1 MVSKIVRK
9 RLVRSPRGKYTKGN
23 ISYPHWLKYATLGG
37 DGNRETLLL
46 FSNAFRGKIETFAS
60 DLTEEDKA
68 TLGIVAE

>member
-1 MVSKIVRK
+1 MQNPQGV
-9 RLVRSPRGKYTKGN
+9 
-23 ISYPHWLKYATLGG
+23 

-46 FSNAFRGKIETFAS
+46 SSNAFRGKIETFAS

>member
-1 MVSKIVRK
+1 MHQKSCYIP
-9 RLVRSPRGKYTKGN
+9 STSG
-23 ISYPHWLKYATLGG
+23 YAKSLGG
-37 DGNRETLLL
+37 DGNWETLLL